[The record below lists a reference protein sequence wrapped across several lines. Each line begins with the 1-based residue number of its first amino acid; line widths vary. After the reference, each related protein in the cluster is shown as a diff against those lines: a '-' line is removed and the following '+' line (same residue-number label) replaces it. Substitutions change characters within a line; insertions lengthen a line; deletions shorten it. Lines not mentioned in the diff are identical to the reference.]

1 MKQYLLSRLSGTLFR
16 FFLVLIGINLLFT
29 SVHAEVIEKYRQG
42 MHVVMTGTGS
52 AFPDPQRAGASVAV
66 IVDGTILQFDFGRG
80 VMDNLLRADIN
91 PLDIDYVFFTH
102 HHFDHIA
109 TYDYFVIAS
118 WIGARQEP
126 IQVYGAPGTETMHD
140 GALKMHAS
148 DEEFVRFLVA
158 NWPPSIP
165 TRPAE
170 EPPLV
175 VKDVLPG
182 VIVKNELFT
191 VTAVSTP
198 HYPEPNKLSLGYRV
212 DSKYGS
218 VVISGDTGPSKALT
232 ELAKGADILIHEMMK
247 PDPGMLTGGK
257 FANKE
262 FQENSN
268 KDFEK
273 KKSKRPQTGHTTP
286 TEVGQIGKEAGVK
299 KLVAYHLAPFSSLD
313 KAIEMTSLYL
323 GPRPGDQVWAEMIHA
338 VKKVYDGPFILAE
351 DGMVFTIPAK

>member
-1 MKQYLLSRLSGTLFR
+1 MNIECPKLAISNQLVLKTIIVIGCLLSFE
-16 FFLVLIGINLLFT
+16 LL
-29 SVHAEVIEKYRQG
+29 AEIDEKYQRG

-109 TYDYFVIAS
+109 SYDYFVIAL
-118 WIGARQEP
+118 WIGARQQP
-126 IQVYGAPGTETMHD
+126 VQVYGAPGTEAMHA
-140 GALKMHAS
+140 GALQMHAS
-148 DEEFVRFLVA
+148 DYEFVKFIVA
-158 NWPPSIP
+158 NWPPSIS
-165 TRPAE
+165 TTPAT
-170 EPPLV
+170 EPPV
-175 VKDVLPG
+175 VVRDVKPG
-182 VIVKNELFT
+182 VIVDTDLIK

-198 HYPEPNKLSLGYRV
+198 HYPEPDKLSLGYRV

-218 VVISGDTGPSKALT
+218 VVISGDTGPSVALT

-247 PDPGMLTGGK
+247 PDPGMLSGGK
-257 FANKE
+257 FSNRE
-262 FQENSN
+262 FQESSN
-268 KDFEK
+268 KDFDR

-286 TEVGQIGKEAGVK
+286 TEVGRIGAEAGVK
-299 KLVAYHLAPFSSLD
+299 KLVAYHLAPFSSLN

-323 GPRPGDQVWAEMIHA
+323 GPRPGDHIWGEMIHA
-338 VKKVYDGPFILAE
+338 VKKEYGGPFILAE
-351 DGMVFTIPAK
+351 DGMVFTIPAD